1 MDTVTSARQPRSALD
16 WLRKGVS
23 LLADL
28 AADRLVAAD
37 YRSHRL
43 PGAATAR
50 RGLASARQWPASW
63 R

>member
-28 AADRLVAAD
+28 AADL
-37 YRSHRL
+37 
-43 PGAATAR
+43 
-50 RGLASARQWPASW
+50 WPDDKYAEIT
-63 R
+63 RDTRPNGGQQTEGGQR